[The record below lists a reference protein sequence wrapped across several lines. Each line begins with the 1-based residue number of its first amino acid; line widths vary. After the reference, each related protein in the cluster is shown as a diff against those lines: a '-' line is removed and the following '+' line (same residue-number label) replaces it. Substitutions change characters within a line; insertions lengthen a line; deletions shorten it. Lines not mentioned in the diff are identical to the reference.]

1 MLQKYKEAICNL
13 CRLQDEYDKLE
24 IQSSTINRNKRRAKK
39 ALANAESERDD
50 LREEVREKLLAKK
63 KSEFDYLKDD
73 LDDSKTLLAEI
84 NDELQS
90 KLDNISMDR
99 FDKQTELDTEILIT
113 LSDTFAFVNEQL
125 PDIVGRYEYEYED
138 CLSALDKLADKCGTD
153 NLCRPVKAKVQI
165 LTDLEEDEEQ
175 SLFETLLDKIVG
187 VPKDVEFQ
195 TKYRVFL
202 FSAYLLVII
211 LAFLNFSFLLLGGI
225 GIGFKAIYDSK
236 REAQYKKKCIQY
248 IEDFKSMY
256 QILYNHLESSKEE
269 YIDTEKNRIAGMFYD
284 RVKEVTDKISKLSSD
299 YSMKVNSVIVTEEEI
314 DAEVDIEFKSKLKEL
329 QDKIDECSLQM
340 KSVLEDQTRC
350 EDELE
355 AIQDEISKLRDA
367 ISSVYWELNEVGSE
381 RVLMNEFF
389 LGFKDYDLISV
400 KHDGNAMCI
409 IYDGESSERNS
420 VLISMFIAQLFSN
433 MLPNSLHLTIV
444 DIDYTCRDYSIY
456 NGEVFD
462 LLFNYIT
469 TEDAIGSAI
478 EELHQ
483 DLLERQRDISP
494 IADTIDEFNR
504 SMIAKKSFTKEY
516 RFLIFQ
522 NAKGDYLKNQKLLQL
537 CRTGQTFGIMPII
550 FISKELHNEILRPD
564 SNFADCKPLLES
576 MKDYT
581 WRFKQSSL
589 DLEKIGG

>member
-50 LREEVREKLLAKK
+50 LREAVREKLLAKK

-73 LDDSKTLLAEI
+73 LEDSKKLLAEI

-236 REAQYKKKCIQY
+236 RETQYKEKCIQY

-329 QDKIDECSLQM
+329 QDKINESSLQM

>member
-50 LREEVREKLLAKK
+50 LREAVREKLLAKK

-73 LDDSKTLLAEI
+73 LEDSKKLLAEI

-256 QILYNHLESSKEE
+256 QILYNQSNNLQ
-269 YIDTEKNRIAGMFYD
+269 TN
-284 RVKEVTDKISKLSSD
+284 L
-299 YSMKVNSVIVTEEEI
+299 
-314 DAEVDIEFKSKLKEL
+314 LEL
-329 QDKIDECSLQM
+329 Q
-340 KSVLEDQTRC
+340 
-350 EDELE
+350 
-355 AIQDEISKLRDA
+355 
-367 ISSVYWELNEVGSE
+367 
-381 RVLMNEFF
+381 
-389 LGFKDYDLISV
+389 
-400 KHDGNAMCI
+400 
-409 IYDGESSERNS
+409 
-420 VLISMFIAQLFSN
+420 
-433 MLPNSLHLTIV
+433 
-444 DIDYTCRDYSIY
+444 
-456 NGEVFD
+456 
-462 LLFNYIT
+462 
-469 TEDAIGSAI
+469 
-478 EELHQ
+478 
-483 DLLERQRDISP
+483 
-494 IADTIDEFNR
+494 
-504 SMIAKKSFTKEY
+504 
-516 RFLIFQ
+516 
-522 NAKGDYLKNQKLLQL
+522 
-537 CRTGQTFGIMPII
+537 
-550 FISKELHNEILRPD
+550 
-564 SNFADCKPLLES
+564 
-576 MKDYT
+576 
-581 WRFKQSSL
+581 
-589 DLEKIGG
+589 

>member
-1 MLQKYKEAICNL
+1 MLQKYKEAISSL

-50 LREEVREKLLAKK
+50 LREEVREKLLVKK

-73 LDDSKTLLAEI
+73 LEDSKKLLDEI
-84 NDELQS
+84 NEELQS

-113 LSDTFAFVNEQL
+113 LSDTFAFVNEKL
-125 PDIVGRYEYEYED
+125 PDIVGRYEYDYED
-138 CLSALDKLADKCGTD
+138 CLSTLDKLADKCGTD

-165 LTDLEEDEEQ
+165 LTDLEEDEDQ
-175 SLFETLLDKIVG
+175 SLFETLLDKMVG
-187 VPKDVEFQ
+187 VPKDVEFP

-202 FSAYLLVII
+202 FSAYLLVIV

-355 AIQDEISKLRDA
+355 AIQDEISRLRDA
-367 ISSVYWELNEVGSE
+367 ISGVYWELNEVGSE

-469 TEDAIGSAI
+469 TEDKIGAAI

>member
-73 LDDSKTLLAEI
+73 LEDSKKLLAEI